1 MHLGACY
8 WSFSWKK
15 KMKVMLMGEERR
27 RKGKKGS
34 WKEMGILVRLGDR
47 SSSVHEE
54 ISKVIRGQFLFMSI
68 DLAINY

>member
-1 MHLGACY
+1 
-8 WSFSWKK
+8 
-15 KMKVMLMGEERR
+15 MKAMLMGEERR

-34 WKEMGILVRLGDR
+34 WKEMGILLRLGDR

-68 DLAINY
+68 DLVINY

>member
-1 MHLGACY
+1 
-8 WSFSWKK
+8 
-15 KMKVMLMGEERR
+15 MLMGEERR